1 MTPLRPP
8 TTDEA
13 LEGQQRLAVETLE
26 GLIANNNLGD
36 YRTLAAELLENH
48 DAVDVVAAA
57 LRSLTREPDDTPVT
71 ITEERPLPMRRERS
85 SNNRGGGDRGRGN
98 RSFGGGRRDNAR
110 SGERRSS
117 SSRREGGR
125 REGGRREGGQGRSRS
140 QDDTKG
146 NFNRN
151 TLNFYCKPYS
161 HGGCKVFRL

>member
-1 MTPLRPP
+1 MLQKSMPLSNSLIKITRKVN
-8 TTDEA
+8 
-13 LEGQQRLAVETLE
+13 VETLE

-140 QDDTKG
+140 PRRHEG
-146 NFNRN
+146 
-151 TLNFYCKPYS
+151 
-161 HGGCKVFRL
+161 